1 MSTIAKDYAA
11 ELRRISSYLGQI
23 GRINDADELRLAA
36 QYLEERENGVWHDPD
51 VLERLLSPAVNALVE
66 SHAEEVDER
75 LADLLSGFKAMRGEN
90 SCAFLTLLACAY
102 LEFAAVLATSPARL
116 GGPMALPDFL
126 ETARVAWGDSLLQD
140 AMDQSQKDRAR
151 AS

>member
-11 ELRRISSYLGQI
+11 ELRRISSIIKYGLSA
-23 GRINDADELRLAA
+23 ADVSELRLAA
-36 QYLEERENGVWHDPD
+36 QYLEERENGVWHDPE

-66 SHAEEVDER
+66 SHTEEVDER
-75 LADLLSGFKAMRGEN
+75 LADLLSGFMAMRGEN
-90 SCAFLTLLACAY
+90 SCAFLSLLACAY
-102 LEFAAVLATSPARL
+102 LDFAAALATSPARL
-116 GGPMALPDFL
+116 GGPMTLPDFL
-126 ETARVAWGDSLLQD
+126 ETARVAWGASLLQD